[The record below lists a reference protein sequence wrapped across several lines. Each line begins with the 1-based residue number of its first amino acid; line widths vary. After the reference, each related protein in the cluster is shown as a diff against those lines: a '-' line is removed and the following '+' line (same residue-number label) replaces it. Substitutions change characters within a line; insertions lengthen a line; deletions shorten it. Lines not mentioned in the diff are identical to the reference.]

1 MALTLRDRLDGVR
14 PAGSGPIQL
23 HDEAV
28 EAYRRHYAGVRIG
41 EPLESPSNDSDIAA
55 DIVAEK
61 KAALERLRPDEL
73 LGTYEATNTAL
84 SAAPPGTGWH
94 ANLERGMALILT
106 AAVERGIRLATAS
119 EAEPEETPD
128 APPNVADKS
137 NPERPTG
144 RRRSPVVVARET
156 LSRSLAGKYRNHAS
170 ACREI
175 EWRLD
180 GGVDAVLTE
189 LKKNPGMFGNV
200 VGNGPLDGPE
210 LLDPHVEAAVSGL
223 AEALGRKK
231 I

>member
-14 PAGSGPIQL
+14 PAGSGPIHL

-41 EPLESPSNDSDIAA
+41 EPLESPPNDSDLAA

-61 KAALERLRPDEL
+61 KAALKRLRPDEL
-73 LGTYEATNTAL
+73 LVTHEATNTAL
-84 SAAPPGTGWH
+84 SSAPPGTGWH

-106 AAVERGIRLATAS
+106 AAVEGGIQLAVAS
-119 EAEPEETPD
+119 EPETPD
-128 APPNVADKS
+128 APPKAADNS
-137 NPERPTG
+137 NPERPTV

-156 LSRSLAGKYRNHAS
+156 LGRSLAGKYRNHAS

-180 GGVDAVLTE
+180 AGVDAVLTG
-189 LKKNPGMFGNV
+189 LKKNPSQFGTV
-200 VGNGPLDGPE
+200 VGNGPLEGPE
-210 LLDPHVEAAVSGL
+210 LLDPHVEASVSGL